1 MGSFANSM
9 FSVLLGWI
17 RTASGW
23 VWDTIIVGEDGG
35 LIGWIG
41 ENWLGLIIALCVIC
55 MAVDAVIHLLRWRPY
70 KVWASFFR
78 RLFGKEEVE
87 EPQHSGRMSREW
99 HYADGT
105 AMTEEVDVPEDMWYE
120 EEMPMPR
127 KSSAEMSQQYV
138 QSFARPEKLKYQE
151 ELKKDQPVKG
161 LEDYP
166 QPKVEADS
174 PQPTSRT
181 ERIRKRMARL
191 TAPAVEDELQLR
203 YRPVPPAVDKNEAYR
218 APFYPPQ
225 WKKTA
230 DAAREEET
238 HDNAF

>member
-23 VWDTIIVGEDGG
+23 LWNAMIGDGDGG
-35 LIGWIG
+35 LISWIG

-55 MAVDAVIHLLRWRPY
+55 VAVDAVIHLLRWRPY

-78 RLFGKEEVE
+78 RMFGKEEAA
-87 EPQHSGRMSREW
+87 PQHSGRMSREW

-105 AMTEEVDVPEDMWYE
+105 AMTEEVDVPENVWYE

-127 KSSAEMSQQYV
+127 KSSAEMSQRYV
-138 QSFARPEKLKYQE
+138 QSFARPDKLKYQE

-166 QPKVEADS
+166 QPKAEEDS
-174 PQPTSRT
+174 QQPTSRT

-191 TAPAVEDELQLR
+191 TAPAAEDELQLR

-225 WKKTA
+225 WKKSA
-230 DAAREEET
+230 DEAREEET